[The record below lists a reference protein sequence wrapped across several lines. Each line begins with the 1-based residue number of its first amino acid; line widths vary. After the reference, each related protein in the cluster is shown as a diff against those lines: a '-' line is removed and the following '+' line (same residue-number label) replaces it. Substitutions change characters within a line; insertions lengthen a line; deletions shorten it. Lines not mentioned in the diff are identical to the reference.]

1 MTTYFFLEQDRYMF
15 IQSKVIAWWK
25 KYIYMV
31 TIVKYSLEF
40 LLDIN
45 EEKWKLQ
52 DIINKESF
60 FILMHLKTINI
71 ATQIWKMTNY

>member
-31 TIVKYSLEF
+31 TIVKYSLDF

-45 EEKWKLQ
+45 EAKWKLQ

>member
-1 MTTYFFLEQDRYMF
+1 MTIYFFLEQDRYMI

-31 TIVKYSLEF
+31 TIVKYSLDF

-45 EEKWKLQ
+45 EAKWKLQ

>member
-1 MTTYFFLEQDRYMF
+1 MTTYFFLEQDRYMI

-31 TIVKYSLEF
+31 TIVKYSLDF

-45 EEKWKLQ
+45 EAKWKLQ

-60 FILMHLKTINI
+60 FILMHLKTIDI
-71 ATQIWKMTNY
+71 ATQILEMTNH

>member
-1 MTTYFFLEQDRYMF
+1 MTTYFFLEQDRYMI

-40 LLDIN
+40 LLAIN
-45 EEKWKLQ
+45 EAKWKLQ

-71 ATQIWKMTNY
+71 TPVSMIL

>member
-1 MTTYFFLEQDRYMF
+1 MF

-45 EEKWKLQ
+45 EAKWKLQ

>member
-1 MTTYFFLEQDRYMF
+1 
-15 IQSKVIAWWK
+15 
-25 KYIYMV
+25 MV

-45 EEKWKLQ
+45 EAKWKLQ

-60 FILMHLKTINI
+60 FILMHLKTIDI
-71 ATQIWKMTNY
+71 ATQI

>member
-1 MTTYFFLEQDRYMF
+1 MTTYFFLEQDRYMI

-60 FILMHLKTINI
+60 FILMHLKTIDI
-71 ATQIWKMTNY
+71 ATQILEMTNH

>member
-1 MTTYFFLEQDRYMF
+1 MTTYFFLEQDTYMF

-31 TIVKYSLEF
+31 FWTIVKYILWF

-45 EEKWKLQ
+45 EAKWKLQ
-52 DIINKESF
+52 DIISKESF
-60 FILMHLKTINI
+60 FILMHL
-71 ATQIWKMTNY
+71 TNY

>member
-1 MTTYFFLEQDRYMF
+1 MTIYFFLEQDRYMI

-71 ATQIWKMTNY
+71 ATQTWKMTNY

>member
-1 MTTYFFLEQDRYMF
+1 MTTYFFLEQDRYMI

-31 TIVKYSLEF
+31 TIVKCSLEF

-71 ATQIWKMTNY
+71 ATQTWKMTNY

>member
-45 EEKWKLQ
+45 EAKWKLQ

>member
-1 MTTYFFLEQDRYMF
+1 MF

-25 KYIYMV
+25 KYSYMV
-31 TIVKYSLEF
+31 FWTIVKYILEF

-45 EEKWKLQ
+45 EAKWKLQ
-52 DIINKESF
+52 DIISKESL

-71 ATQIWKMTNY
+71 ATQICYNQLLKDS